1 MKIADLNLH
10 YSKGKPPKNLVGP
23 ALHPYLT
30 PDYLRGKAKPELVPK
45 QPGSVNTTKND
56 VVLLWDGSNAGEFF
70 QAKEGILSSTMV
82 KFDKNKKIDS
92 EYLFYA
98 LKNLEYELKSKTAG
112 SGIPHVDKDVL
123 LSLDIEVPTP
133 KEQQKI
139 AQILTKADEAI
150 LHTERLIAKYQA
162 IRTGLM
168 QDLLTRGIDEAGNVR
183 SEETHA
189 FKDSELGRIPVEWE
203 VVKLSSGINSIADYR
218 GKTPPYEKSGIP
230 ALSAENI
237 GAGEIK
243 SVTKYVSEQTFKIW
257 LTRAIPRTN
266 DLVFTMEA
274 PVGEVALF
282 PNYKALLTRRVIAI
296 NFDETKF
303 SSKFVY
309 LKFKKLKSEKYWEA
323 RSHGSTVP
331 RLLKPQVTELLVAAP
346 KRVTEQKE
354 IVNRIEAVERTIAIR
369 NQELRKTHALKTAL
383 MQDLLT
389 GKKRVGDLLK

>member
-203 VVKLSSGINSIADYR
+203 VKRLEDMANVIDPQPDHRTPQEDKDGILYVGISDVDSSGFYVRTSRRIVKEAYLQQKKRFTPKVGDIIFGKRGTIGKTQIIKENYPAALSSNLI
-218 GKTPPYEKSGIP
+218 
-230 ALSAENI
+230 
-237 GAGEIK
+237 
-243 SVTKYVSEQTFKIW
+243 
-257 LTRAIPRTN
+257 
-266 DLVFTMEA
+266 
-274 PVGEVALF
+274 LF
-282 PNYKALLTRRVIAI
+282 QPYKASSLLYHI
-296 NFDETKF
+296 TKASYF
-303 SSKFVY
+303 ERQVVDLTLSTTQPAFNMGDARD
-309 LKFKKLKSEKYWEA
+309 LLLALPKSDVEA
-323 RSHGSTVP
+323 
-331 RLLKPQVTELLVAAP
+331 
-346 KRVTEQKE
+346 
-354 IVNRIEAVERTIAIR
+354 NRIGWQLDKVE
-369 NQELRKTHALKTAL
+369 QEITDLRLTSLKQANLKTAL
-383 MQDLLT
+383 MQELLT
-389 GKKRVGDLLK
+389 GKKRVDDLLK